1 MSRRRARPWVRADP
15 TRAWASGRGKTAKPG
30 KSLPSAPYILNSS
43 DNRRTAAVLSDTDWA
58 KAFTKATGRPA
69 GKWNWQWS
77 HHLFAATMLTHA
89 LAQGDL
95 S

>member
-1 MSRRRARPWVRADP
+1 
-15 TRAWASGRGKTAKPG
+15 
-30 KSLPSAPYILNSS
+30 
-43 DNRRTAAVLSDTDWA
+43 VLSDADWA
-58 KAFTKATGRPA
+58 KAFTKATGRSA